1 MYYILSCSF
10 HVLSYWK
17 WFQCGNT
24 ILAQISYWVLHAHIR
39 LYDGLYLWRLLSID
53 LLKLF
58 LGLKEFD
65 HDLMEWPTDDLSWPV
80 SGSLYPDGWV
90 GCPGWNWMLMGIPN
104 PATHLLRGIARLD
117 TLVRQTEI
125 NTARER
131 QQFTYS
137 VCVLR
142 MGVQGDNSCCSWVF
156 IRFWLLFLFKIFFG
170 GRGEASS
177 YLGFVKFL
185 CVWNAKLKLPAKW
198 LRNRCPRK
206 VFCKFL
212 LL

>member
-17 WFQCGNT
+17 WFQRGNT

-58 LGLKEFD
+58 LGLREFD

-117 TLVRQTEI
+117 TWWDRQKSTPQGKGS
-125 NTARER
+125 NLHTA
-131 QQFTYS
+131 
-137 VCVLR
+137 CVFLEWEFKETIPAAPEYLS
-142 MGVQGDNSCCSWVF
+142 DLDSCFCSKYFWV
-156 IRFWLLFLFKIFFG
+156 G
-170 GRGEASS
+170 
-177 YLGFVKFL
+177 
-185 CVWNAKLKLPAKW
+185 VWNAKLKLPAKW